1 MKKISLETFM
11 KKLPLMISD
20 VLILYKNFIHWN
32 ISKVLIAFC
41 SFLLGVLLAIP
52 FFLVAF
58 VVSLLGPIDWGEL
71 IGNLALGQSVW
82 YEVLGSFLDSPVY
95 VAISAVFV
103 ILGVIAMI
111 LWMNYNMLLHTNL
124 YMSYAK
130 GKKLPYF
137 SNLYFHRTMFCY
149 YTKVFFRVLGYVLTP
164 WIIFIVFFVA
174 LYALHY
180 VWFLGEW
187 VLVVLSLIAF
197 VFCVLAFLYIS
208 FRFAFVYMVMLDK
221 KDILKFDNISKV
233 LQKSREITRWWII
246 LPFLWVVLLFTI
258 VFSPFHMVETYL
270 HTNQEEAKQYLSYK
284 TWQTKILS
292 QEAQLDYQFLQEQFS
307 GKTDNEIISKIIW
320 LWRGELV
327 FAIVS
332 FLILQWV
339 FQMLL
344 VSFYMHFLVKNKK
357 KKGIIAGIK
366 NMFSRR
372 GKGNIDVT

>member
-1 MKKISLETFM
+1 
-11 KKLPLMISD
+11 
-20 VLILYKNFIHWN
+20 
-32 ISKVLIAFC
+32 
-41 SFLLGVLLAIP
+41 
-52 FFLVAF
+52 
-58 VVSLLGPIDWGEL
+58 
-71 IGNLALGQSVW
+71 
-82 YEVLGSFLDSPVY
+82 
-95 VAISAVFV
+95 
-103 ILGVIAMI
+103 
-111 LWMNYNMLLHTNL
+111 
-124 YMSYAK
+124 MS
-130 GKKLPYF
+130 
-137 SNLYFHRTMFCY
+137 R
-149 YTKVFFRVLGYVLTP
+149 
-164 WIIFIVFFVA
+164 
-174 LYALHY
+174 
-180 VWFLGEW
+180 W
-187 VLVVLSLIAF
+187 VGLS
-197 VFCVLAFLYIS
+197 
-208 FRFAFVYMVMLDK
+208 
-221 KDILKFDNISKV
+221 
-233 LQKSREITRWWII
+233 
-246 LPFLWVVLLFTI
+246 I